1 MSKCL
6 EELLNMRLEVL
17 LLLLLLLDMRLQVVL
32 NQEARV
38 NGLQED
44 AAIQVHGMVHTFE
57 WCTAMV
63 DVNRN
68 SHRVYGW
75 LV

>member
-44 AAIQVHGMVHTFE
+44 AAIQVHSMVHAFE
-57 WCTAMV
+57 WCIIIVHV
-63 DVNRN
+63 DE
-68 SHRVYGW
+68 W
-75 LV
+75 WM